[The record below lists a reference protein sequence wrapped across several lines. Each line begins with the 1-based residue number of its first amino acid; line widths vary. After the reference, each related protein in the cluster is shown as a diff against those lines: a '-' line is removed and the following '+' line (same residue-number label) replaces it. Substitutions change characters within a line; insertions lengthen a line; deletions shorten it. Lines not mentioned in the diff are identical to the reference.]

1 MQALLSF
8 DQAPPISAPFR
19 FFLTAPVFALLAGLL
34 LLASGPQ
41 LLASRWTPAALAL
54 THLITVGF
62 MLQVMLGSLIQIL
75 PVVAGANIAQPL
87 RIATLVHALL
97 VPGAL
102 LLVVGLLF
110 SDALALRLAAITIG
124 LGVTVFLVAAGRA
137 LWGMPAGNAT
147 ILGLK
152 LALLGLAITSGLGI
166 VLALA
171 LDGSFALPLLQLTT
185 IHFAWGLVGWST
197 ILLAAVALVVVPMFQ
212 MTPPY
217 PNWFARSF
225 GWSALVV
232 LAAWSTADLLE
243 WQQPK
248 AVLASGMLLL
258 PTVFAALTLHLQ
270 RHSKRVRFDATQ
282 QYWRLAMLC
291 ALGASLLSLISLLLP
306 EAAANRQLPL
316 LWGVLVLYGSLM
328 SVSTGMLY
336 KIVPFL
342 VWLHL
347 QNAGGG
353 RILAP
358 NMQQV
363 IAKRQID
370 HQLHAHLA
378 ALALLL
384 AAALQPEWFTLP
396 AAVALLVASGWL
408 LRNLLAAT
416 AFYRQHR
423 QRIVSLARAT
433 PAPPPG

>member
-41 LLASRWTPAALAL
+41 VLASRWTPAALAL

-62 MLQVMLGSLIQIL
+62 MLQVMLGALIQIL

-87 RIATLVHALL
+87 RVAILVHALL

-102 LLVVGLLF
+102 LLVVGLLL
-110 SDALALRLAAITIG
+110 SDTLALRLAAVTLG
-124 LGVTVFLVAAGRA
+124 LGVAIFLAAAGRA
-137 LWGMPAGNAT
+137 LWGVPSGNPT

-152 LALLGLAITSGLGI
+152 LALLGLTITTGLGI

-171 LDGSFALPLLQLTT
+171 LGGSFALPLLQLTT
-185 IHFAWGLVGWST
+185 IHFAWGFVGWST
-197 ILLAAVALVVVPMFQ
+197 ILLAAVSLVVVPMFQ

-217 PNWFARSF
+217 PHWFARLF
-225 GWSALVV
+225 FWSVLVV
-232 LAAWSTADLLE
+232 LAGWSTAHFLE
-243 WQQPK
+243 WQQP
-248 AVLASGMLLL
+248 ADVLASGMLLL
-258 PTVFAALTLHLQ
+258 LTVFAALTLHLQ
-270 RHSKRVRFDATQ
+270 RHSKRARFDATQ
-282 QYWRLAMLC
+282 RYWRLAMLS
-291 ALGASLLSLISLLLP
+291 ALAASTLSLISLLLP
-306 EAAANRQLPL
+306 EAAAGRQLPL
-316 LWGVLVLYGSLM
+316 LWGVLVLFGSLM

-370 HQLHAHLA
+370 HQFHAHVA

-384 AAALQPEWFTLP
+384 AAALQPDWFTYP
-396 AAVALLVASGWL
+396 AAVALFVASGWL

-416 AFYRQHR
+416 AFHRQHR
-423 QRIVSLARAT
+423 QRIASLARAT
-433 PAPPPG
+433 PVPRPG

>member
-8 DQAPPISAPFR
+8 DQAPPIAAPFR

-41 LLASRWTPAALAL
+41 LFASRWTPAALAL

-62 MLQVMLGSLIQIL
+62 MLQVMLGALIQIL
-75 PVVAGANIAQPL
+75 PVVAGANIAHPL
-87 RIATLVHALL
+87 RVATLVHALL
-97 VPGAL
+97 APGAL
-102 LLVVGLLF
+102 LLVVGLLT
-110 SDALALRLAAITIG
+110 SDPLALRLAAVALG
-124 LGVTVFLVAAGRA
+124 LGVTAFLAAAGRA
-137 LWGMPAGNAT
+137 LCGVPSGNAT

-152 LALLGLAITSGLGI
+152 LALLGLGVTTGLGV

-171 LDGSFALPLLQLTT
+171 LDGAFAVPLLQLTT
-185 IHFAWGLVGWST
+185 IHLAWGFVGWST
-197 ILLAAVALVVVPMFQ
+197 VLLAAVALVVVPMFQ
-212 MTPPY
+212 MTPAY
-217 PNWFARSF
+217 PNWFARFFFWSVLVVVA
-225 GWSALVV
+225 GWSIAEV
-232 LAAWSTADLLE
+232 LALR
-243 WQQPK
+243 QPA
-248 AVLASGMLLL
+248 AVLASGLLL
-258 PTVFAALTLHLQ
+258 LVTVFAALTLHLQ
-270 RHSKRVRFDATQ
+270 RHSKRARFDDTQ
-282 QYWRLAMLC
+282 HYWRLAMCC
-291 ALGASLLSLISLLLP
+291 ALAACSLSLASLLLP
-306 EAAANRQLPL
+306 EAAASLQLPL
-316 LWGVLVLYGSLM
+316 LWGVLVLFGSLM
-328 SVSTGMLY
+328 SVSSGMLY

-370 HQLHAHLA
+370 GQFYAHLA

-384 AAALQPEWFTLP
+384 AAALQPEWFTYP

-423 QRIVSLARAT
+423 QRITSLARAT
-433 PAPPPG
+433 PAPRPG